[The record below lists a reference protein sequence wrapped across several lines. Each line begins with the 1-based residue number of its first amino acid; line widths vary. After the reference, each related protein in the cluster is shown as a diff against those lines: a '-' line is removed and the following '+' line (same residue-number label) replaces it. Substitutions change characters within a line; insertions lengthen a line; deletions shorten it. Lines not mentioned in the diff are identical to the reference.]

1 MRIEV
6 KGNRAIVH
14 FDLSGERER
23 HIQKLVEWCRSKGLH
38 PSPRVNGVTVG
49 FSSAEDADSD
59 LELLR
64 AWCKE
69 HVSEDTKIRASVMK
83 ASEYKLTQAA
93 KPIFETE
100 QRTSFEMWNL
110 WYKILRE
117 KFPAVIQ
124 PKKVFKRELGMLK
137 IMLDA
142 YDHLMV
148 EKIFQ
153 TAVHGWTVM
162 TLKHRG
168 LSEVPTLEL
177 VMKFRSELQSAASG
191 GGMTSNTQRVPQGP
205 NADKAYDDY
214 KT

>member
-1 MRIEV
+1 MRIEA
-6 KGNRAIVH
+6 KGNRAIVR
-14 FDLSGERER
+14 FDKIGEAKNHTQALVDWCKGKGMIAEHRANGLSV
-23 HIQKLVEWCRSKGLH
+23 K
-38 PSPRVNGVTVG
+38 
-49 FSSAEDADSD
+49 FSSADDAESD
-59 LELLR
+59 LAALTV
-64 AWCKE
+64 WCKE
-69 HVSEDTKIRASVMK
+69 HAAADVKNAAVVR
-83 ASEYKLTQAA
+83 ASEYRPGQVSP
-93 KPIFETE
+93 PIFQTE
-100 QRTSFEMWNL
+100 QRTPLEMWNL

-124 PKKVFKRELGMLK
+124 PKKVFKRELGMLR

-153 TAVHGWTVM
+153 TAAGGWAVM

-191 GGMTSNTQRVPQGP
+191 GGLTSKTQRVPQGP
-205 NADKAYDDY
+205 DADKAYDDY
-214 KT
+214 KK